1 MITDY
6 ATFGDVRAVLGVSDY
21 ELTDATL
28 ALTVYSSNLDNALA
42 GISGILDPDTEE
54 RTLAAQ
60 YIYLEEVSSPTADQT
75 KLLNSIKLYAIY
87 VVAGQASG
95 ALSMYAPKTQADG
108 KSNLT
113 RFSSDA
119 TFRDA
124 VGSIHAKISTVV
136 ADIYE
141 LFGVAPSAIDYLI
154 AVTPAEDLV
163 TGETT

>member
-6 ATFGDVRAVLGVSDY
+6 ASAEDVRAVLGVSDY
-21 ELTDATL
+21 ELSDVTL

-42 GISGILDPDTEE
+42 GISGTLAPDTEE
-54 RTLAAQ
+54 RDLAAQ
-60 YIYLEEVSSPTADQT
+60 YTYLVAVTSPTAAQT
-75 KLLNSIKLYAIY
+75 KMLNTITLFAIY
-87 VVAGQASG
+87 VVAAQASG
-95 ALSMYAPKTQADG
+95 AISMYAPKTQADG

-119 TFRDA
+119 TFRDVVA
-124 VGSIHAKISTVV
+124 SVHGKISSIA

-141 LFGVAPSAIDYLI
+141 LFGVSPDAIDYLI